1 MLILVQAIK
10 EIVKDHD
17 FPDLEKFHLNRAQWK
32 LLEDYQEILQVSMLF
47 LNNYYANTN
56 HQVPHAFQDILGAET
71 TPTLCYAILGFSA
84 FMEKWNQLKDKNP
97 DWASIIDPGL
107 EKLQEYVDEIPKVPA
122 YVLAMGE
129 IL

>member
-1 MLILVQAIK
+1 
-10 EIVKDHD
+10 
-17 FPDLEKFHLNRAQWK
+17 
-32 LLEDYQEILQVSMLF
+32 
-47 LNNYYANTN
+47 
-56 HQVPHAFQDILGAET
+56 
-71 TPTLCYAILGFSA
+71 
-84 FMEKWNQLKDKNP
+84 MEKWNQLKDKNP